1 MTFFYDLNKK
11 LDSIRAKPEVTHKQ
25 LNERDMSRAAK
36 GNEKFT
42 KPGMKELSRLG
53 KAGASKKTMDA
64 ARKKYNQYDE
74 GVTEQQLGEIGD
86 TAAGKA
92 ALTAVQNRAYDKM
105 DAWSANPKS
114 GFSSTPK
121 DVQKATSA
129 AVAAG
134 NRLHGFGPNKLAT
147 NTVTARSAA
156 EGIEDRLKDL
166 DPKEPVNIPA
176 YQRRAAEQGRPVK
189 KTGGVPM
196 TAKQKSFAALAPPAD
211 KITFADKI
219 AGAKKEVD
227 EMLGDVAAEAMKSA
241 LGRGKK
247 VVADEGD
254 DNSPFTAHKRPRVD
268 TPKVGDVERGAKHD
282 IEHTATGRR
291 VTRRVDAQGMSV
303 GTDDEAAQSSE
314 PRGRGRP
321 KKAGG
326 PAQERVTAK
335 SRKADRTTYQ
345 GKKKATEG
353 ADDPAERGEY
363 DREGDMALDDID
375 TIQSAAQELQSIIDT
390 DENLPEWVQ
399 SKINKAMDYLDTAR
413 DYMAAQGND
422 DEEQVTEKAVSKKQ
436 QRFMGMVH
444 AAQKGKKPA
453 SKAVADVAKEMPK
466 KAAKDFAST
475 RHEGLPEKKK
485 PESKKKEKTEEAG
498 GTDTPTASSG
508 FSFGKGIYDSINREL
523 EDMISESMNISM
535 NMSNDEH
542 GGPRKSLT
550 VTATDEDAAKL
561 ASLLKMAGLGGSG
574 VCPRCGTSPCS
585 CQQMDEAYGET
596 EATQNAPDYPTNTEY
611 TGMKQ
616 STDPVSNDLNRNKR
630 DVAGDGQTTVPVTAV
645 HAQDQDELRR
655 MMEMAGIKESDRKDF
670 FYNPDLPDDE
680 QLPAPPEE
688 IYVPGMD
695 NEQLPAPPEEIHV
708 PGMDEEVD
716 DDDGIIPAD
725 EVPPPPP
732 EDKFWNENEELARM
746 MEMAGVKKKE
756 VDEEKTEEGNR
767 LTGGLE
773 DDNIKV
779 GEKIPGTNVIKKKDI
794 DEGILAST
802 ANLWKAY
809 KG

>member
-25 LNERDMSRAAK
+25 LNERNMSRAAK
-36 GNEKFT
+36 GIEKYT
-42 KPGMKELSRLG
+42 KPGMQELSRLG
-53 KAGASKKTMDA
+53 KQGASEKKMDA

-166 DPKEPVNIPA
+166 DPKKPVNIPA
-176 YQRRAAEQGRPVK
+176 YQRKAAEQGRPVK
-189 KTGGVPM
+189 ETGGVPM
-196 TAKQKSFAALAPPAD
+196 TPKQRSFAKLAPPAD

-303 GTDDEAAQSSE
+303 GTDDESAPGE
-314 PRGRGRP
+314 KRGRGRP

-375 TIQSAAQELQSIIDT
+375 TIKSAAQELQSIIDT

-422 DEEQVTEKAVSKKQ
+422 DEEQVTEKA
-436 QRFMGMVH
+436 
-444 AAQKGKKPA
+444 KKPKNPYA
-453 SKAVADVAKEMPK
+453 IGMAAAMKSTGDKPPLAKKTITKAHEIAKSVEQDQPNQPK
-466 KAAKDFAST
+466 K
-475 RHEGLPEKKK
+475 
-485 PESKKKEKTEEAG
+485 KKKEKTEEAG
-498 GTDTPTASSG
+498 GTNTPTASSG

-550 VTATDEDAAKL
+550 VTATDDDAAYLGK
-561 ASLLKMAGLGGSG
+561 LLKMAGLGQGG
-574 VCPRCGTSPCS
+574 QGDCGCGTSPCS
-585 CQQMDEAYGET
+585 CQQMDEAYGDT
-596 EATQNAPDYPTNTEY
+596 EATQNQPDYPTNTETSEY
-611 TGMKQ
+611 ALQYAGGLNKPK
-616 STDPVSNDLNRNKR
+616 ST
-630 DVAGDGQTTVPVTAV
+630 GQTTVPVIAS
-645 HAQDQDELRR
+645 Q
-655 MMEMAGIKESDRKDF
+655 
-670 FYNPDLPDDE
+670 
-680 QLPAPPEE
+680 EE
-688 IYVPGMD
+688 RQMTY
-695 NEQLPAPPEEIHV
+695 
-708 PGMDEEVD
+708 
-716 DDDGIIPAD
+716 
-725 EVPPPPP
+725 
-732 EDKFWNENEELARM
+732 ENDELARM
-746 MEMAGVKKKE
+746 MEMAGVKKKT
-756 VDEEKTEEGNR
+756 DEEKTEEGNK
-767 LTGGLE
+767 LTGGLA
-773 DDNIKV
+773 DDDIAV

-794 DEGILAST
+794 DESILSST
-802 ANLWKAY
+802 ANLWKQY
-809 KG
+809 KGQYGV